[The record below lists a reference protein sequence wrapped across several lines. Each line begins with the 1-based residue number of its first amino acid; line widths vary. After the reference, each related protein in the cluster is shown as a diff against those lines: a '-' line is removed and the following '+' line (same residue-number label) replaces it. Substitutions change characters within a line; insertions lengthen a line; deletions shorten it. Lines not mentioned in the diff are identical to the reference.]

1 MLNIKNINYD
11 EREKLQDSFESYVK
25 DEMLVF
31 YGVWDNQFKLNDK
44 VFEALEDPDDGY
56 RSYLGTIAVVETES
70 IFFPNPLAAVKVVK
84 LEDVEPIGNKDEPT
98 DGYAIVDVFDG
109 HIWLKVGTEYG
120 DSYYPCFIF
129 QYFPKLNTA
138 L

>member
-84 LEDVEPIGNKDEPT
+84 LQDIELIGNKDEPT

-120 DSYYPCFIF
+120 DGYYPCFIF